1 MFAIKTQYTLRLN
14 NLTYSKIKKIADE
27 NNLPLANM
35 VVYIIKQYIKK
46 YENEYGEIE
55 IKSIR

>member
-1 MFAIKTQYTLRLN
+1 MSAIKTQYTLRLN
-14 NLTYSKIKKIADE
+14 NLTYSKIQKIADE

-35 VVYIIKQYIKK
+35 VVCIIKQYINT

-55 IKSIR
+55 IDKQ

>member
-1 MFAIKTQYTLRLN
+1 MAVTKTQYTLRLN
-14 NLTYSKIKKIADE
+14 PLTYSKIKKIADE

-35 VVYIIKQYIKK
+35 VACIIKQYIKK

-55 IKSIR
+55 IDKQ